1 MKNQKEILR
10 KSILGVLLVLLVFAL
25 TACRDGNK
33 STETAFEADPFV
45 IIKGHEQQGLVY
57 NNQTRTVYVLFKEE
71 EGYTGYGYMGMYIV
85 NGHNC
90 EYRDGKIVEVIP
102 NYEVVDN
109 KIVEIEPTYK
119 EVKVDI
125 VTESV
130 DDKWNSLTEE
140 EKEELLKDR

>member
-1 MKNQKEILR
+1 MKKQKVILR
-10 KSILGVLLVLLVFAL
+10 KSCLCMLLLLVIFVL
-25 TACRDGNK
+25 TACGNK

-45 IIKGHEQQGLVY
+45 TIKGHEAQGLVY
-57 NNQTRTVYVLFKEE
+57 DNQTRTVYVLFKEAS
-71 EGYTGYGYMGMYIV
+71 GYAGYGFVDAYIV

-102 NYEVVDN
+102 NYEIVEN
-109 KIVEIEPTYK
+109 KIVETQPTYK

-140 EKEELLKDR
+140 EKEALLKDK